1 MVFSFSNKGKRKNNQ
16 DYLFYKSINADC
28 ILYLVVDGMGG
39 YDYGELASKLVAEN
53 IHTYLSTVNFIDKKE
68 IQNAVNKS
76 NLIIK
81 QKSDDLNAKMG
92 ATLGGVIIFKETAF
106 LFWVGDVK
114 IIHTRN
120 EELLFESHSH
130 TLINQMIEN
139 GNIINKIERY
149 KHIVTRSVS
158 GTIKDSEIGFQ
169 TINTVLPNDLIV
181 IYSDGVS
188 DILNSYQVNNVLNS
202 NGTIL
207 EGINQLESLCNLK
220 SNDNFSM
227 LIVQASF
234 NVPVDNLSKLI

>member
-16 DYLFYKSINADC
+16 DYLFSRSINADC

-39 YDYGELASKLVAEN
+39 YDYGDLASKLVAEN

-68 IQNAVNKS
+68 IQYAVNKS

-114 IIHTRN
+114 IIHIRN

-158 GTIKDSEIGFQ
+158 GAIKDSEIGFQ

-188 DILNSYQVNNVLNS
+188 DILNSYQINGVLNS
-202 NGTIL
+202 NGSIQ

-220 SNDNFSM
+220 SKDNFSM
-227 LIVQASF
+227 ILIHPHS
-234 NVPVDNLSKLI
+234 